1 LESFTEKMPK
11 LKTKSS
17 CKGRF
22 KLTARKGLS
31 AKCSGKNHGMIK
43 RSQQQIRDKRKR
55 KAVSKSD
62 AAHILKIFLGSPKK
76 LRKVL

>member
-1 LESFTEKMPK
+1 MPK

-22 KLTARKGLS
+22 KISGGGKILFKH
-31 AKCSGKNHGMIK
+31 SGKNHGMTK

-55 KAVSKSD
+55 GIVSYGDSGFIIKS
-62 AAHILKIFLGSPKK
+62 FLGYFKK
-76 LRKVL
+76 LRKIL